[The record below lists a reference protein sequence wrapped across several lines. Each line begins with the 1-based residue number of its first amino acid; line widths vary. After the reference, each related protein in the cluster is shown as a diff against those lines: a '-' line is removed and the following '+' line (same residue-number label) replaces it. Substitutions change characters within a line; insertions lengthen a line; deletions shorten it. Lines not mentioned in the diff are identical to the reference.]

1 MIRKVKAR
9 WKFTVRCKQRQAS
22 YKRLLPPFLD
32 AFFLLLL
39 FSASSVLLSFHHST
53 SAAKQLPVLASEL
66 PAPPAVATEAAT
78 GSAWSRLGLLA
89 VERALLGA
97 GDTSLRRRSRRSAAM
112 RSSGLPA
119 GDGGAD
125 ARRQTQAWR
134 SSASAGE
141 MGGDARPSS
150 SPTASPHRP
159 QIHRPPYRARTPA
172 MYGAV
177 HSSVKPQH
185 SHATSS
191 SSSSSSA
198 ISLSMSALVAGRSR
212 PQLRERAPRSRSAA
226 PPPQWLPLQR
236 RLRAPGRGR
245 GRLGLLLFPSAS
257 SAPPRAPLPSSLSRS
272 SARRPAF

>member
-1 MIRKVKAR
+1 
-9 WKFTVRCKQRQAS
+9 
-22 YKRLLPPFLD
+22 
-32 AFFLLLL
+32 
-39 FSASSVLLSFHHST
+39 
-53 SAAKQLPVLASEL
+53 
-66 PAPPAVATEAAT
+66 
-78 GSAWSRLGLLA
+78 
-89 VERALLGA
+89 
-97 GDTSLRRRSRRSAAM
+97 M

-134 SSASAGE
+134 SSASAGA

-191 SSSSSSA
+191 SSSSTSA
-198 ISLSMSALVAGRSR
+198 ISLSMSVLVAPVLSSKNAH
-212 PQLRERAPRSRSAA
+212 LAA
-226 PPPQWLPLQR
+226 DRRLLPLSGFR
-236 RLRAPGRGR
+236 CSDDDEHPVAAVGA
-245 GRLGLLLFPSAS
+245 SAS
-257 SAPPRAPLPSSLSRS
+257 SCSHPLPPRRVPPSLVPSPVPRRGVRLFITGKERYIRRRVA
-272 SARRPAF
+272 ARPTRALEL

>member
-1 MIRKVKAR
+1 
-9 WKFTVRCKQRQAS
+9 
-22 YKRLLPPFLD
+22 
-32 AFFLLLL
+32 
-39 FSASSVLLSFHHST
+39 
-53 SAAKQLPVLASEL
+53 
-66 PAPPAVATEAAT
+66 
-78 GSAWSRLGLLA
+78 
-89 VERALLGA
+89 
-97 GDTSLRRRSRRSAAM
+97 M

-191 SSSSSSA
+191 SSSSTSA

-236 RLRAPGRGR
+236 RRRAPGQWLPLQRRRRAPGRGR